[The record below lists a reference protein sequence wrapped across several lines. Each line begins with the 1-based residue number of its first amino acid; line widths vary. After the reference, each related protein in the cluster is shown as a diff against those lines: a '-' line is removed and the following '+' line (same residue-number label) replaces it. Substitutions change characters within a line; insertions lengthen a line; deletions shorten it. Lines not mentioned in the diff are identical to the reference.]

1 MYCRAEMKDKRI
13 LSKDLTE
20 KINQGKKL
28 IDKIQHNLSKKE
40 EERKVEI
47 KHKELDFEEDEG
59 NQDIIIDE
67 EELLMLKE
75 MKELKRE
82 YRDNFNSLKD
92 LK

>member
-47 KHKELDFEEDEG
+47 KHKELDFDEDEG
-59 NQDIIIDE
+59 N
-67 EELLMLKE
+67 
-75 MKELKRE
+75 
-82 YRDNFNSLKD
+82 
-92 LK
+92 